1 MMRHAVRQFIEK
13 EIVPDLDQYEH
24 EGRPPY
30 DALRKMFATF
40 GIDAAARA
48 GFARRMGRQKLLL
61 ELKGKP
67 VVRWSVEVV
76 LPHVGD
82 CVVVTGQDDA
92 TVRGALAGLAVRFVV
107 NPRPQDGQGSSIAIG
122 AAALKPW
129 TAAAF
134 VALGDQPLTPGSVI
148 PALLAA
154 QQRGGKAIAA
164 PSYRGTRGT
173 PVLFSS
179 EVFPELRALG
189 GDAGARA
196 VLDARSERVELVELD
211 VAMPADVDT
220 PEDFARL
227 HVQ

>member
-1 MMRHAVRQFIEK
+1 MIAA
-13 EIVPDLDQYEH
+13 IVL
-24 EGRPPY
+24 
-30 DALRKMFATF
+30 A
-40 GIDAAARA
+40 A

-61 ELKGKP
+61 DLKGKP
-67 VVRWSVEVV
+67 VVRWSVEAV

-82 CVVVTGQDDA
+82 CVVVTGQDDDSA
-92 TVRGALAGLAVRFVV
+92 VRVALADLAVRFVV

-129 TAAAF
+129 TAAAL
-134 VALGDQPLTPGSVI
+134 VVLGDQPLTPPHVI
-148 PALLAA
+148 AALLAA
-154 QQRGGKAIAA
+154 QRERGRAIAA

-173 PVLFSS
+173 PVLFSA
-179 EVFPELRALG
+179 EVFAELRALT

-196 VLDARSERVELVELD
+196 VVAARPERVELVDFD